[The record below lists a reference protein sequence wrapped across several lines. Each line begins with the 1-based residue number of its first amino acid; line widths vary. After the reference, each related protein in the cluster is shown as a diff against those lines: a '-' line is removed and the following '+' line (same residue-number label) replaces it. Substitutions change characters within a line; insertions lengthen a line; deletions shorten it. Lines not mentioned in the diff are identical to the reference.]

1 MLKELQ
7 TYSKS
12 EQKAILRH
20 YFRTDLFFLIYG
32 GLGRR
37 DLYDPW
43 LFARCKEV
51 EAEPNGIL
59 DLWAREHYKS
69 TIITYAKTIQDILAS
84 HGDDP
89 LPEWKGKEITFGIFS
104 HTRPIAKGFLNQIKT
119 EFEGNQLLKDVFPDV
134 LYQNPEREAPKW
146 SEDGGIIV
154 RRKSNP
160 KESTVEAWGVV
171 DGQPTGKHFNVLI
184 YDDLVTEKS
193 VTSEEMRKKTMDQ
206 LALSY
211 NLGAH
216 GGVKRFIGT
225 RYHLH
230 DAYKTIIERGTVKVR
245 MHPATDDGTVD
256 GEPVFLE
263 KEALLEKRRDMGSFV
278 FGCQMLQNPQSEDNQ
293 NFDIAD
299 LRFWKKQPQKLV
311 NIYIVC
317 DPAKGKNKKK
327 GDYVTFWVIG
337 LGSDRNYY
345 VLDMVR
351 DRLNLTERTKML
363 FELHRE
369 WSPKAVGYEDY
380 GMQADI
386 EHIEYVQEDENY
398 RFKITPLGGTLA
410 KNDRIRKLV
419 PIFEAH
425 RMWLP
430 EKLLRTNIRGE
441 TEDLVDVF
449 IKQEYEPFPVG
460 IHPDMLDSLARI
472 VDPDLGAKFPKK
484 KTKVKARVV
493 PAVSY
498 FNA

>member
-1 MLKELQ
+1 LLKELKHC
-7 TYSKS
+7 SKA

-20 YFRTDLFFLIYG
+20 YFRTDLFFLLYA
-32 GLGRR
+32 GLGRK
-37 DLYDPW
+37 DVYDPW
-43 LFARCKEV
+43 LFARCREV
-51 EAEPNGIL
+51 QEEPDGML

-89 LPEWKGKEITFGIFS
+89 LPKWNGKEITFGLFS
-104 HTRPIAKGFLNQIKT
+104 HTRPNAKGFLGQIKT
-119 EFEGNQLLKDVFPDV
+119 ELEGNRLLQDCFPDV
-134 LYQNPEREAPKW
+134 LFANPQRDAPKW

-154 RRKSNP
+154 KRRSNP
-160 KESTVEAWGVV
+160 KEATVEAWGIV
-171 DGQPTGKHFNVLI
+171 DGQPTGKHFDVLI
-184 YDDLVTEKS
+184 YDDLVTDKT
-193 VTSEEMRKKTMDQ
+193 VTSEDMRAKTMSQ

-245 MHPATDDGTVD
+245 KHAATEDGTVD
-256 GEPVFLE
+256 GVPVFLDD
-263 KEALLEKRRDMGSFV
+263 KTLKEKRRDMGPFV

-293 NFDIAD
+293 NFDVSW
-299 LRFWKKQPQKLV
+299 LRFWKKQPQKLINV
-311 NIYIVC
+311 YIVC
-317 DPAKGKNKKK
+317 DPASGRNKKK
-327 GDYVTFWVIG
+327 GDYVTFWVIA
-337 LGSDRNYY
+337 LASDGNYY

-369 WSPKAVGYEDY
+369 WQPKAVGYEAY

-398 RFKITPLGGTLA
+398 RFKIVPLGGTMA
-410 KNDRIRKLV
+410 KNDRVRKLV
-419 PIFEAH
+419 PIFEMG
-425 RMWLP
+425 RMFLP
-430 EKLLRTNIRGE
+430 EKLVRTNTRGE
-441 TEDLVDVF
+441 TQDLVQIF
-449 IKQEYEPFPVG
+449 IHEEYEPFPVG

-484 KTKVKARVV
+484 KTRVRARHV
-493 PAVSY
+493 PAVNY
-498 FNA
+498 I